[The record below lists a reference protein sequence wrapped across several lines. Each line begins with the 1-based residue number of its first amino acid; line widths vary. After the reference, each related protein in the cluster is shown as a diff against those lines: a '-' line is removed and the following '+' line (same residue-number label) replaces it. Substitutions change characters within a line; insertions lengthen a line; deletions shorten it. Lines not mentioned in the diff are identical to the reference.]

1 MDADSADRRPMRLKW
16 KMPKQRTRQPCRRPP
31 PGRAWASFW
40 GLDTWLWMI
49 IVEMDDLY
57 RWFLDYHGWFLDD
70 QGWFLDYHGWLWII
84 MDDHRWF
91 PPAQWSGDLWW
102 PSALPVEVRSEMAR
116 AVKELEIAAKVAA
129 ERRKKSAKNIMS
141 DNTCV
146 YVLCIDWIIY
156 IIYTHIY
163 IYTAIYCSYV
173 CVCMCIYTS
182 INNRCTVVSYL
193 WQRRHATEI
202 GSLNAKLESERAQ
215 LESSHKEAQLRIFFE
230 WMSIGNPGDIIRI
243 LGWNMDQVPSG
254 KLT

>member
-1 MDADSADRRPMRLKW
+1 MIPSSTMIWGSLVAISPACRGAVRNGKSCERAGDCCQSRSRKAKKICKKHHVRQHVRVCTMYRLNY
-16 KMPKQRTRQPCRRPP
+16 
-31 PGRAWASFW
+31 
-40 GLDTWLWMI
+40 
-49 IVEMDDLY
+49 LY
-57 RWFLDYHGWFLDD
+57 Y
-70 QGWFLDYHGWLWII
+70 
-84 MDDHRWF
+84 
-91 PPAQWSGDLWW
+91 
-102 PSALPVEVRSEMAR
+102 
-116 AVKELEIAAKVAA
+116 
-129 ERRKKSAKNIMS
+129 
-141 DNTCV
+141 
-146 YVLCIDWIIY
+146 
-156 IIYTHIY
+156 IYTYIY